1 MRYNIRNIFRKYKIK
16 AKKLYTIIAL
26 TILEMVMILWYG
38 NWIPTPIILIPLIQ
52 FVAIFENKDIWS
64 RLSEDE
70 KKEITLSE
78 DELDNFVIGIE
89 NKIKQ
94 GISIEDILI
103 EIKET

>member
-26 TILEMVMILWYG
+26 TILEMVMILWYN
-38 NWIPTPIILIPLIQ
+38 NWVLAPVILIPLIQ

-70 KKEITLSE
+70 KKEITISE
-78 DELDNFVIGIE
+78 NELDSFVIGIE

-94 GISIEDILI
+94 GISVEDILI
-103 EIKET
+103 EIKEE